1 MVRTV
6 VFSIWASAK
15 VQPFNNPVEQNT
27 LESVKLTDDTTNG
40 KVEVVSG
47 N

>member
-1 MVRTV
+1 MLRTV

-15 VQPFNNPVEQNT
+15 VQPFNNPMEQNT
-27 LESVKLTDDTTNG
+27 PESVKLTEDTANG
-40 KVEVVSG
+40 KVEVISG